1 MIASFFLRLADTTI
15 EWSSRAADDLPLWVL
30 IFERI
35 GPGSAILVFT
45 GAVLWKLV
53 PGISRLLVSWRRQSD
68 TMTQAVPMVLDGL
81 RDLVGHA
88 ERVADRL
95 TDGASRMEP
104 K

>member
-1 MIASFFLRLADTTI
+1 MPSQ
-15 EWSSRAADDLPLWVL
+15 DLPLWVL

-53 PGISRLLVSWRRQSD
+53 PGITRLLVAWRKQSD
-68 TMTQAVPMVLDGL
+68 AVTQAVPQVLDGL
-81 RDLVGHA
+81 RNLVGHA

-95 TDGASRMEP
+95 TDGESRLGTE
-104 K
+104 